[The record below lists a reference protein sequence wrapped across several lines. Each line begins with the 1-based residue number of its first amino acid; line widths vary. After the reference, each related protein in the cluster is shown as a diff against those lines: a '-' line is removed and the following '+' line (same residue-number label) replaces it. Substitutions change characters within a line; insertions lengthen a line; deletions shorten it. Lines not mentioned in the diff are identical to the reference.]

1 MNPNML
7 MSYIIEAMI
16 NSGCS
21 LRMDYWDSILKEH
34 FKFDLS
40 YDKDL
45 QSYNLEMRKER
56 YG

>member
-7 MSYIIEAMI
+7 MSYVIEAMI

-21 LRMDYWDSILKEH
+21 LRLDYYDSIMHEH
-34 FKFDLS
+34 FKFDLNF
-40 YDKDL
+40 DQELKN
-45 QSYNLEMRKER
+45 YNLEMRKER